1 MIRKILGTLVLFLVA
16 ISTSAQMP
24 QLNPLPLN
32 PKLKSGVLPNGLSY
46 YIMHNE
52 EPRQRANFYIAQ
64 KVGSTLEEESQL
76 GLAHFLE
83 HMAFNGLRHY
93 PGKTMLNYLQSKG
106 VRFGADINAY
116 TDFDETVY
124 NINNVPSDDKPL
136 MDSVLLVLHDWSCGI
151 LLEEAEIDAERGVI
165 QEEWRSRNNANFRM
179 LTNILPKIYE
189 EYQYEQTPIGKMEVV
204 MNFKPET
211 LREYYKKWYR
221 PDQQGIV
228 IVGDFDAEEMEK
240 KVIDLFS
247 TIPMPSNAA
256 ERVYPHVSD
265 NEKPIYATFTDPEL
279 QIANT
284 TISFKSEK
292 VPFEMRNTQEIYIQ
306 SILKNIISSLINNRL
321 QEHTLEADCQ
331 YAASGVYFGNFYV
344 SKTKEAFNVA
354 VVPKNDMQTAVA
366 DAMAVVARACKTG
379 FTDSELERVRAELLS
394 SYEKSYNEREKTTN
408 DAFGNEF
415 CRLFI
420 DNEPA
425 PGIEKEYEI
434 VKTILPSLPVQYI
447 NQLIPGLLTENNMVI
462 VSTAPENGEVKILSE
477 DVMITTIKNA
487 MNAEY
492 EAFVDEAIT
501 EPLIAN
507 LPNKG
512 KIVKTTVNDA
522 LGTHEFILSNGVKVV
537 VKPTDF
543 KADQVLFNAFRK
555 GGYQTYSKEMADN
568 VLMMPFVF
576 ETAKVGPFDQKTLSR
591 YLAGKNL
598 SFTFNNGVFTDNLS
612 GSSTVKDLATLME
625 IIYTSFT
632 NLSEDQ
638 ATYDVTKQQL
648 ITQYQNAD
656 KNPSFIFNKR
666 VSETQYP
673 GNPFMGNLDVK
684 VVSNADYSKSF
695 ELLKG
700 ALANAAD
707 YQFVFVG
714 NIDLETFKPLLEQY
728 IATLP
733 ASKPTKEKIV
743 TPLVT
748 ARGII
753 NESFELP
760 MQNPGT
766 QVYDLLSG
774 NNVAYNLKNSVMMT
788 LTSQLLQIV
797 YTNTLREE
805 EGGTYGAQTTA
816 SINPNTGL
824 WSMIYVF
831 KTSKEMQEK
840 LINRAYSEL
849 ENLLTNGTDEV
860 EFNKVKS
867 AMLKQC
873 EIEERDNRYWLNG
886 LTTLLR
892 GHNILSGKKETV
904 ESVNLDAMN
913 SFMKGL
919 YDGKNRIQLVME
931 GVAAQ

>member
-1 MIRKILGTLVLFLVA
+1 MIRKILGTLVLMLAA
-16 ISTSAQMP
+16 ISVSAQMP

-52 EPRQRANFYIAQ
+52 EPKQRANFYIAQ

-211 LREYYKKWYR
+211 IREYYKKWYR

-228 IVGDFDAEEMEK
+228 IVGDFDADEMEK

-247 TIPMPSNAA
+247 TIPMPSDAA

-279 QIANT
+279 QMANT

-306 SILKNIISSLINNRL
+306 SVLKNLISSMINNRL

-331 YAASGVYFGNFYV
+331 YAASGVYFGNYYV

-354 VVPKNDMQTAVA
+354 VIPKNDMEKAVA

-379 FTDSELERVRAELLS
+379 FTDSELERVRAEMLS

-408 DAFGNEF
+408 DAYGSEF

-425 PGIEKEYEI
+425 PGIEKEYEL
-434 VKTILPSLPVQYI
+434 VKAVLPSLPIQFI
-447 NQLIPGLLTENNMVI
+447 NQMISGLLTENNMVI

-477 DVMITTIKNA
+477 DVMVSTIKNA

-492 EAFVDEAIT
+492 EAFVDETIT
-501 EPLIAN
+501 DPLIAH
-507 LPNKG
+507 LPQKG
-512 KIVKTTVNDA
+512 KITKEVVNEA
-522 LGTHEFILSNGVKVV
+522 FGTHEFTLSNGVKVV

-543 KADQVLFNAFRK
+543 KADQIMVTAFRK
-555 GGYQTYSKEMADN
+555 GGYQGYPKELAND
-568 VLMMPFVF
+568 VLLMPYVF
-576 ETAKVGPFDQKTLSR
+576 ETAKMGAFDQKMLSR

-598 SFTFNNGVFTDNLS
+598 SFSFDNGFFTDNLT
-612 GSSTVKDLATLME
+612 GSSTVKDLQTLME

-632 NLSEDQ
+632 NLGEDQ

-666 VSETQYP
+666 LMQTQYP
-673 GNPFMGNLDVK
+673 GNPFMGSLDVN
-684 VVSNADYSKSF
+684 VVSNADYQKSF

-707 YQFVFVG
+707 YKFVFVG
-714 NIDLETFKPLLEQY
+714 NVDIETFKPMLEQY

-733 ASKPTKEKIV
+733 ASKPTKEKVV

-753 NESFELP
+753 NETFVQP

-766 QVYDLLSG
+766 QVYDLVSG
-774 NNVAYNLKNSVMMT
+774 NNVEYNLRNTVLMT
-788 LTSQLLQIV
+788 MTSQLLQIV

-805 EGGTYGAQTTA
+805 EGGTYGAQTSA
-816 SINPNTGL
+816 AINPNTGL
-824 WSMIYVF
+824 WSLLYLF
-831 KTSKEMQEK
+831 KTSKEMQDK
-840 LINRAYSEL
+840 LITRAYSEL
-849 ENLLTNGTDEV
+849 ENLLNNGTDET

-867 AMLKQC
+867 AMLKQYD
-873 EIEERDNRYWLNG
+873 IEVRDNRYWMNG

-892 GHNILSGKKETV
+892 GHNILSGKKETI
-904 ESVNLDAMN
+904 ESVTLESINK
-913 SFMKGL
+913 FMKDL